1 MTLLPRRLRL
11 PRTAILRGKKAF
23 AGLFDD
29 GKFLRGRELDIKYAL
44 RPSGTGSVQVAFIAS
59 KRLGNAVV
67 RNRCKRLI
75 REAYRMNRHQ
85 FADHLSNTGL
95 NLEVAFIAKSSNSH
109 LNHLLG
115 QMDVFVKR
123 LKSLTSREDANAV

>member
-1 MTLLPRRLRL
+1 MRRLRL

-29 GKFLRGRELDIKYAL
+29 GKFHRGRGIDIKYAL
-44 RPSGTGSVQVAFIAS
+44 RPSGTGSVRVAFIAS

-67 RNRCKRLI
+67 RNRCKRLM
-75 REAYRMNRHQ
+75 REAYRLSRHQ
-85 FADHLSNTGL
+85 LSEQMGETGFD
-95 NLEVAFIAKSSNSH
+95 LEVAFIAKSANNH

-115 QMDVFVKR
+115 QIDVFVKR
-123 LKSLTSREDANAV
+123 LKNLTSREDANAV